1 MEPTRE
7 VKKKPSLQ
15 TMERLQTLG
24 AIAGRASL
32 AARLGQ
38 QYGGDRDVFE
48 ALGYPLTIEYKDYL
62 ARYARQDIAKAII
75 NRPVNYTWKGP
86 LIITETGNSEDTALE
101 KEWLTLAKRLKLKSK
116 FIRADKLSA
125 IGNYGVMILGFDDVN
140 NAAGFA
146 KPVKAG
152 KRTLNYVK
160 PLGEG
165 SAKISTYVNNTSDP
179 RYGMVDTY
187 DIEYENPGESSTTTK
202 FNIDHSRVIHIV
214 PELLESEIEGEPV
227 LRSVWNRLMDLEKLV
242 GGSAEMFWRG
252 ARPGYQGEIDPDY
265 TLTSVEEE
273 KLEAQLDE
281 YEHNLRRMLL
291 NSGVKYTAMQVQVSD
306 PSAHVDVQI
315 QMISAITGIPKRVLV
330 GSERGELASG
340 QDLTSWYAVVQTR
353 REEHADANIISPF
366 VDRMIEYGV
375 LPEPS
380 TGDYQIRWF
389 DLFSASDK
397 DKAEVGRIRATALKE
412 YSQNPTAE
420 FVVPPDAFMEFMLGL
435 NEDERTA
442 IREMSNDLVA
452 TERRMLLTP
461 EEEELEEQTKKV
473 AAKPVGTNGKD
484 KK

>member
-1 MEPTRE
+1 MKRATEE
-7 VKKKPSLQ
+7 KKKPSIQ

-24 AIAGRASL
+24 AIANRASL
-32 AARLGQ
+32 ASRLGQ

-48 ALGYPLTIEYKDYL
+48 ALGYPLTITYKDYL
-62 ARYARQDIAKAII
+62 ARYGRQDIAKAII

-86 LIITETGNSEDTALE
+86 LIITETGNSEETALE
-101 KEWLTLAKRLKLKSK
+101 KEWATLEKALKLKSK

-125 IGNYGVMILGFDDVN
+125 IGNYGVIILGFDDVTTSS
-140 NAAGFA
+140 GFA
-146 KPVKAG
+146 KKVKVG
-152 KRTLNYVK
+152 KRKLNYVK

-165 SAKISTYVNNTSDP
+165 SAKISTYVTNTSDP
-179 RYGMVDTY
+179 RYGMVETY
-187 DIEYENPGESSTTTK
+187 DIEYENPGEGRETTK
-202 FNIDHSRVIHIV
+202 FNIHHTRVIHIA

-227 LRSVWNRLMDLEKLV
+227 LRSVWNRLLDLEKLV

-265 TLTSVEEE
+265 TLTSVEEA
-273 KLEAQLDE
+273 KLEDQLDE

-291 NSGVKYTAMQVQVSD
+291 NSGVKFTALQQQVAD

-340 QDLTSWYAVVQTR
+340 QDLTSWYSVVQTR

-375 LPEPS
+375 LPKPS
-380 TGDYQIRWF
+380 TGTYQIRWF

-442 IREMSNDLVA
+442 IREMSGDLINA
-452 TERRMLLTP
+452 ERRMLLTP
-461 EEEELEEQTKKV
+461 EEEEIEQTTKKV
-473 AAKPVGTNGKD
+473 ATKPVSTNGE